1 MSGLLGS
8 PARPGLSLPAAL
20 RAGILDH
27 ALASPD
33 VEVCGL
39 LGGAGGLALTRYP
52 VVNVAA
58 EPATTFLMDA
68 CGQIGAMKAMRERG
82 EDLVGIYHSHPA
94 SPAEPSARDLEFAAY
109 PGVAYLIVSLQQR
122 NAPVLACFV
131 FDGAAFTPLAMRPTA

>member
-8 PARPGLSLPAAL
+8 PAQPGLSLPAAL
-20 RAGILDH
+20 RAAILDH

-39 LGGAGGLALTRYP
+39 LGGLDGLALTRYP
-52 VVNVAA
+52 VANVAD

-68 CGQIGAMKAMRERG
+68 RGQLGAMKDMRERG
-82 EDLVGIYHSHPA
+82 EELVGIYHSHPA
-94 SPAEPSARDLEFAAY
+94 GPAAPSARDLEFAAY

-122 NAPVLACFV
+122 DAPVLAGFA
-131 FDGAAFTPLAMRPTA
+131 FDGGAFRPLALHPSG

>member
-8 PARPGLSLPAAL
+8 PAQPGLMLPAAL
-20 RAGILDH
+20 RAGIVDH

-39 LGGAGGLALTRYP
+39 LGGSGGVALTRYP
-52 VVNVAA
+52 IANVAA
-58 EPATTFLMDA
+58 TPATSFLMDPK
-68 CGQIGAMKAMRERG
+68 GQLGALKSMRERG
-82 EDLVGIYHSHPA
+82 EELLGIYHSHPA

-122 NAPVLACFV
+122 DAPELACFV
-131 FDGAAFTPLAMRPTA
+131 FDGAAFMPLALRPAA